1 MKINKNKKYKKN
13 LKKGV
18 KESPGGWRGGADCGN
33 TGKGGGVVSRMGG
46 SCRHVIGRE
55 AATGAARE
63 ALGRKGGDT
72 EEGSGSGVCRERI

>member
-18 KESPGGWRGGADCGN
+18 KESPGGGADCGN

-46 SCRHVIGRE
+46 VVGMS
-55 AATGAARE
+55 
-63 ALGRKGGDT
+63 
-72 EEGSGSGVCRERI
+72 